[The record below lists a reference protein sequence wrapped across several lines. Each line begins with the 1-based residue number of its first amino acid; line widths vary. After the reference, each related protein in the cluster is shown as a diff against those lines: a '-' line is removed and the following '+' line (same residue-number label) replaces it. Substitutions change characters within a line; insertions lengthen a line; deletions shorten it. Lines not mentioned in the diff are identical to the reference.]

1 MRGIGAIAGLS
12 SGGLIVGTLVPGA
25 ALVLLGVVY
34 LLQGNTLAA
43 PMNISHLLPQWTGIA
58 SLVLIVNNFLSYAG
72 MEVNAV
78 HVNDLRNPGKEY
90 PKAMFLASALV
101 VVIFVLPALRRG
113 QLETERLELARPA
126 ARPADLPPRQAGPV
140 PRLRERH
147 EVRRHAR
154 GLKEDSI

>member
-25 ALVLLGVVY
+25 AFVLLGVVY
-34 LLQGNTLAA
+34 LLQGNTSAA

-101 VVIFVLPALRRG
+101 VVIFVLPAPRRG
-113 QLETERLELARPA
+113 RSSSTDACFW
-126 ARPADLPPRQAGPV
+126 PRSSPCGSTAPTSW
-140 PRLRERH
+140 PSS
-147 EVRRHAR
+147 AT
-154 GLKEDSI
+154 S